1 MINIME
7 VSETNKM
14 VEHENLDV
22 RTITIGISLL
32 DCIDSD
38 LKKLNDNIYKKITT
52 VAKDLVSAGNQIEQE
67 FGIPIVNKRISVT
80 PMHWLEGQPARHRKI
95 LQPSQILW
103 MQQLKQ

>member
-38 LKKLNDNIYKKITT
+38 LKKLNDN
-52 VAKDLVSAGNQIEQE
+52 
-67 FGIPIVNKRISVT
+67 
-80 PMHWLEGQPARHRKI
+80 M
-95 LQPSQILW
+95 
-103 MQQLKQ
+103 

>member
-52 VAKDLVSAGNQIEQE
+52 VAKDLVSAGNQIDVSVYSKLH
-67 FGIPIVNKRISVT
+67 FG
-80 PMHWLEGQPARHRKI
+80 
-95 LQPSQILW
+95 
-103 MQQLKQ
+103 

>member
-52 VAKDLVSAGNQIEQE
+52 CLLYTS
-67 FGIPIVNKRISVT
+67 
-80 PMHWLEGQPARHRKI
+80 
-95 LQPSQILW
+95 PSPRD
-103 MQQLKQ
+103 